1 MKIAFVWD
9 WNPEFWQ
16 AYTWSDGLAAAVVE
30 LQKRGHEVRAYTDSE
45 KMIPNPMVELLP
57 ITEMDGTWP
66 DVFLHWADMTRPHL
80 WKHLEYNKPMA
91 LCFAGGERITIQTE
105 EWDHIFVESNTYYD
119 TFKEKGFPVSMA
131 FGTNTDLFKPVQQT
145 KIFDT
150 LFPATFAGWKR
161 HNMFAEATRDMLACA
176 VGYMYDTHEQEC
188 WQVCIDAGNL
198 VLPHVSA
205 QVLQRM
211 YAATRT
217 VAITSESIGGSQRTV
232 LEALAMNIPCIVTD
246 SDKYDYDGVI
256 RVEAN
261 ADAVRQ
267 AILDNKNK
275 VMDTREHILNT
286 WSHIQYAD
294 ALEKGL
300 LALCR

>member
-9 WNPEFWQ
+9 WTPEYWQ
-16 AYTWSDGLAAAVVE
+16 SFTWADGLAAALVE
-30 LQKRGHEVRAYTDSE
+30 LQKRGHEVKVYADTDL
-45 KMIPNPMVELLP
+45 MIPNPMLQINPIYEL
-57 ITEMDGTWP
+57 DGTWP
-66 DVFLHWADMTRPHL
+66 DVFLHWADMTRPNL
-80 WKHLEYNKPMA
+80 WKNLEYNKPMA

-105 EWDHIFVESNTYYD
+105 EWDHIFVESKTYYD

-150 LFPATFAGWKR
+150 IFPATFAGWKR
-161 HNMFAEATRDMLACA
+161 HNIFAESTKNLLACA
-176 VGYMYDTHEQEC
+176 VGFMYKTHEQEC
-188 WQVCIDAGNL
+188 WQVCVDAGNL

-205 QVLQRM
+205 EVLHRM
-211 YAATRT
+211 YASSKT

-232 LEALAMNIPCIVTD
+232 LESLAMNIPCIVTD

-256 RVEAN
+256 RVEPTAE
-261 ADAVRQ
+261 AVKQ
-267 AILDNKNK
+267 AILDYRDKET
-275 VMDTREHILNT
+275 DTREYILNN

-294 ALEKGL
+294 NLEKGL
-300 LALCR
+300 LSICR